1 MFALTEP
8 TESDIA
14 KFVSQ
19 QSRLP
24 FSYTEA
30 GATQVALSDQ
40 TVTPHGY
47 NVDHN
52 RVQLGRGADVYTR
65 AVAALKQWRQFDL
78 GWVSIAPRGVE
89 IVEGA
94 TVAVKAWVCGMWSL
108 NACRIVYVV
117 DEARP
122 IANETAGNEARVCS
136 RFGFAYGTLPDHIE
150 RGEERFLIEWNQT
163 DDSVWYDILA
173 FSQPRHPLVRL
184 GFPVARMM
192 QKRFARD
199 SLAAMKSVI
208 NSV

>member
-1 MFALTEP
+1 MFTLTEP

-14 KFVSQ
+14 KFVSE
-19 QSRLP
+19 QSHLP
-24 FSYTEA
+24 LSYAEV

-52 RVQLGRGADVYTR
+52 RVQLGRGAAVYER
-65 AVAALKQWRQFDL
+65 AVTALKQWRQFEL
-78 GWVSIAPRGVE
+78 GWVSVVPRGLKIKKGV
-89 IVEGA
+89 
-94 TVAVKAWVCGMWSL
+94 TVAVKAWACGMWSL
-108 NACRIVYVV
+108 NACRVVYVV
-117 DEARP
+117 E
-122 IANETAGNEARVCS
+122 ETGS
-136 RFGFAYGTLPDHIE
+136 LTRFGFAYGTLPDHIE
-150 RGEERFLIEWNQT
+150 RGEERFLIEWNRT

-199 SLAAMKSVI
+199 SLTAMKSATH
-208 NSV
+208 SP

>member
-14 KFVSQ
+14 KFVSE
-19 QSRLP
+19 QSQLP
-24 FSYTEA
+24 FSYSEV

-40 TVTPHGY
+40 AVTPRGY

-78 GWVSIAPRGVE
+78 GWVSIAPRGVKIE
-89 IVEGA
+89 NGV
-94 TVAVKAWVCGMWSL
+94 TVAVKARACGMWSL
-108 NACRIVYVV
+108 NACRVVYVI
-117 DEARP
+117 DEAD
-122 IANETAGNEARVCS
+122 
-136 RFGFAYGTLPDHIE
+136 RFDFAYGTLPDHIE
-150 RGEERFLIEWNQT
+150 RGEERFLIEWNRT

-199 SLAAMKSVI
+199 SLAAMRSAI
-208 NSV
+208 H